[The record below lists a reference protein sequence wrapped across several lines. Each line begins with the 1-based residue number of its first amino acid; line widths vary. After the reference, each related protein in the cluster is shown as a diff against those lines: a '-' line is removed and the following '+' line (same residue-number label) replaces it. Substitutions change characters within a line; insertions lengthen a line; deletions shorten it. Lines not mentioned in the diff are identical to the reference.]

1 LPEYEVADRFT
12 EILRRIYDMKTALTK
27 VSLLFV
33 LPRCIRRGAF
43 GITGEMVDRLMPV
56 DGVVLRDVLHTSQAL
71 IVSSDEEIRET
82 AVRAA
87 ADMKIPAEGAE
98 FDALCEQLERGRK
111 TMMVEVRVLA
121 QQFTGC
127 EYDDTMTGTVRAL
140 LHLDEI
146 YELWTWAVQ
155 ARLAGHEPSEV
166 LAYRDRL
173 GPLADKLL
181 NGQMPDLATDTEL
194 N

>member
-43 GITGEMVDRLMPV
+43 GITGEMVDRLLPN
-56 DGVVLRDVLHTSQAL
+56 DGVVIRDLLHTAEAIFVADDDDLRDVA
-71 IVSSDEEIRET
+71 
-82 AVRAA
+82 ARAA
-87 ADMKIPAEGAE
+87 ADLGV
-98 FDALCEQLERGRK
+98 DADSEQLDMLRDELKRGRE
-111 TMMVEVRVLA
+111 TVMSDTRALA
-121 QQFTGC
+121 YQFTGC
-127 EYDDTMTGTVRAL
+127 DYDASQKGTFKAI
-140 LHLDEI
+140 LHLNEI